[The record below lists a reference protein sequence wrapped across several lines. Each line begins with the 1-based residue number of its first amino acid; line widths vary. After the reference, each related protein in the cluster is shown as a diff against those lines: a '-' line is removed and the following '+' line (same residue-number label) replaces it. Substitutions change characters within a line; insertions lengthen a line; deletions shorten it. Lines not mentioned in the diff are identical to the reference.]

1 MRTVIQRTALVAA
14 ALAAF
19 CHFGPSHAEPNDYV
33 LDDDHTHIVW
43 QVNRFG
49 FTNTIGTFTEVTGK
63 LAFDEDAPNE
73 GSVVAEISLAGLR
86 SDLAER
92 EEIVRGSFWLDAE
105 AYPSIKF
112 ESSSVKFI
120 DDEACSTQCGVV
132 EGDMILRGVKAPLNL
147 DVRINKIGVDPVLG
161 RRAIGFTATGSF
173 LRSAYGVKTAIGL
186 IGDEVTFQIEALAI
200 AARDTNA
207 DGL

>member
-1 MRTVIQRTALVAA
+1 MRTFIQRTALVAA

-19 CHFGPSHAEPNDYV
+19 CHFGPSHAEPRNYV
-33 LDDDHTHIVW
+33 LDNDHTHVVW

-49 FTNTIGTFTEVTGK
+49 FTNTVGTFTEITGK
-63 LAFDEDAPNE
+63 LEFDEAAPDA
-73 GSVVAEISLAGLR
+73 SYVVAEIALSGLR

-92 EEIVRGSFWLDAE
+92 EEIVRGAFWLDAK
-105 AYPSIKF
+105 AHPSISF
-112 ESSSVKFI
+112 ESRTVQFV
-120 DDEACSTQCGVV
+120 DDETCSTQCGVV

-147 DVRINKIGVDPVLG
+147 NVKINKIGLDPVLG

-173 LRSAYGVKTAIGL
+173 MRSAYGVKTAVGL

-200 AARDTNA
+200 AARDTDA
-207 DGL
+207 DDL